1 MKLTKKQLKQIIK
14 EELES
19 VLGEGYT
26 EDCEELVRKRKNL
39 LGAINVGGYTG
50 APGEIEE
57 MEHELR
63 RIDQKRKD
71 LGCQ

>member
-19 VLGEGYT
+19 VLEGGYT
-26 EDCEELVRKRKNL
+26 QDCEELARKRKNL
-39 LGAINVGGYTG
+39 LDPLRGGGRAG
-50 APGEIEE
+50 APAETAE

-71 LGCQ
+71 LGCK